1 MKQFAIKLL
10 ASGFFT
16 SYGRGFYPGS
26 RGTIPAWLLAYL
38 FLRGN
43 LSGTIACALGFTIL
57 SIYISSEAEKIWGH
71 DAKKIVIDEWAGM
84 FVTLIMVPYSL
95 FNYGLAFVIFRLAD
109 AVKIWPANIAE
120 KLPGGW
126 GITADDIVAGI
137 QSCLLTHFVIFVI
150 NNYL

>member
-1 MKQFAIKLL
+1 MRQFLIKLL
-10 ASGFFT
+10 ASGLFT

-26 RGTIPAWLLAYL
+26 RGTIPAWLLAYFL
-38 FLRGN
+38 LRGTI
-43 LSGTIACALGFTIL
+43 SGTIACAIGFTIL
-57 SIYISSEAEKIWGH
+57 SVYISYEAEKIWGH

-84 FVTLIMVPYSL
+84 FVTLIIVPYSL

-109 AVKIWPANIAE
+109 AVKIWPANAAE

-126 GITADDIVAGI
+126 GVTADDIVAGV
-137 QSCLLTHFVIFVI
+137 QSCLLTHLVIFII